1 MGALGSAKES
11 LFVLGSSVGRG
22 AWLGSDLVVVM
33 EVGGREEGRVLVV
46 IVRER
51 RGMLSFFVRRMEDA
65 EALVAERRARV
76 SEARGIRRLM
86 VLFSLADWIV

>member
-1 MGALGSAKES
+1 M
-11 LFVLGSSVGRG
+11 LGSSVGRG

-51 RGMLSFFVRRMEDA
+51 RGMLSFFVRRIEDA

-76 SEARGIRRLM
+76 SDARGIRRLM

>member
-1 MGALGSAKES
+1 M
-11 LFVLGSSVGRG
+11 LGSSVGRG